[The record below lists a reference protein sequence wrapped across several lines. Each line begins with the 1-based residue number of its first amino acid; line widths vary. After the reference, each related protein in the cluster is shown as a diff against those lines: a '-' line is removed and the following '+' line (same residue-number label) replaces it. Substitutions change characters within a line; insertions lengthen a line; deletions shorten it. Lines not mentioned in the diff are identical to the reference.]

1 MSLKII
7 IALVLI
13 VLIAALFF
21 IIFRKEN
28 TASRSPSLPA
38 SKKPNPNPNLNTSSR
53 LTQTQRHDNLVG
65 STDIEEN
72 QSKEGAETIEKS
84 TETLDPIDTHH
95 RSELPVQPLLDNDE
109 LQEILEML
117 DETDSETEERLAQ
130 SAQDNSM
137 PPFEFIE
144 PLDSVQL
151 TLDLAQHYLD
161 TGNYDSAKRLAQEVI
176 EGDGSDEQKAFA
188 QSILDRLP

>member
-13 VLIAALFF
+13 VLIAVLFF

-28 TASRSPSLPA
+28 TARKSPSLPA
-38 SKKPNPNPNLNTSSR
+38 SNNPNSDLNTN
-53 LTQTQRHDNLVG
+53 LTQPQRHDNLVG
-65 STDIEEN
+65 SANMEEN
-72 QSKEGAETIEKS
+72 QSIEDAETIEKNI
-84 TETLDPIDTHH
+84 ETLEPIATHH
-95 RSELPVQPLLDNDE
+95 RSELSVQPLLDDDE

-130 SAQDNSM
+130 TAQDNSM

-144 PLDSVQL
+144 PLNSVQL